1 MRISG
6 GLYVQPIY
14 FGTLNGDVKI
24 AGDPEA
30 PLRRAVVLFA
40 EPDAS
45 AGYPGSRH
53 YVGLTLLGA
62 QFSRASDGSF
72 SFPHLDPAP
81 TYTVI
86 AWDSAGT
93 YDPVIKAGLSPE

>member
-1 MRISG
+1 MKISG
-6 GLYVQPIY
+6 GLYLSPLWLGLIQ
-14 FGTLNGDVKI
+14 GDVKI

-53 YVGLTLLGA
+53 YVGLNLLGA
-62 QFSRASDGSF
+62 QFSRATDGAF
-72 SFPHLDPAP
+72 AFPNLDPAL

-86 AWDSAGT
+86 AWDSDGV
-93 YDPVIKAGLSPE
+93 YDPVTKAGLIPE